1 MVLYEFECEQC
12 GRVEKRCRL
21 STVETACPRCGKI
34 IRRAFSFDVNIHV
47 VPSYHEA
54 LEETTRLAEEGKI

>member
-34 IRRAFSFDVNIHV
+34 IRRAFSFDV
-47 VPSYHEA
+47 
-54 LEETTRLAEEGKI
+54 